1 MIALA
6 LKVLG
11 LARGLLSPL
20 ASLWRYLAADWHRMA
35 FAVLIALCA
44 FLTLRLYSVD
54 GDRDEWRDKAKSE
67 VAAHKVTMESVK
79 TLRDALDQ
87 KNAESLARAKALQ
100 DARSEA
106 AQARAD
112 AERRYATTKARI
124 DALRSAVGQNG
135 DDCSVPEEVTD
146 ALAGL

>member
-1 MIALA
+1 MPLW
-6 LKVLG
+6 
-11 LARGLLSPL
+11 LLTIGKAAFAPV
-20 ASLWRYLAADWHRMA
+20 AALWRYLAADWHRMA

-44 FLTLRLYSVD
+44 FLGWRLHSVD
-54 GDRDEWRDKAKSE
+54 GSRDDWRDKTKSE
-67 VAAHKVTMESVK
+67 VAAHKVTLESVK

-106 AQARAD
+106 AQAQAD

-124 DALRSAVGQNG
+124 DALRAAVGQNG
-135 DDCSVPEEVTD
+135 DDCSVPGEVSD